1 MDTLTLIPAD
11 ALTGSNPPTLGE
23 YGRRLLAEGDSWFT
37 IGSLN
42 PVRGSNLL
50 LNLRVTRSTAIISCA
65 YPGDTLAHMVDH
77 VNDPWFDRLLCH
89 PNFASRWEGI
99 LLSAGGN
106 DLIDAAQ
113 QRPRH
118 RDGQPAAWD
127 ERLLLTPDEAL
138 QQHPGEAGAMRW
150 ISEPGWQRLARYLVA
165 NLIELVERR
174 DEGMNRGV
182 PLMLHTYSAPVVRPA
197 GVATAPQGWLWPA
210 FEAFGIPVDERQAV
224 SDLLFERLRRL
235 WLDTGPTLPQ
245 VRVFDSAAVPLNP
258 ARPGSTGPSGDWVN
272 EIHLTRAGYAKLG
285 AAMGP
290 WMEAQLQEVRR

>member
-11 ALTGSNPPTLGE
+11 ALTGSNPPTLG
-23 YGRRLLAEGDSWFT
+23 GTAAACWPRGT
-37 IGSLN
+37 PGS
-42 PVRGSNLL
+42 RSARSTRCSSNLL

-77 VNDPWFDRLLCH
+77 VNDPWFDRLLRH

-138 QQHPGEAGAMRW
+138 QQHPGETGGHAG
-150 ISEPGWQRLARYLVA
+150 
-165 NLIELVERR
+165 
-174 DEGMNRGV
+174 
-182 PLMLHTYSAPVVRPA
+182 SASPA
-197 GVATAPQGWLWPA
+197 GSGCRTTWWP
-210 FEAFGIPVDERQAV
+210 
-224 SDLLFERLRRL
+224 
-235 WLDTGPTLPQ
+235 T
-245 VRVFDSAAVPLNP
+245 
-258 ARPGSTGPSGDWVN
+258 
-272 EIHLTRAGYAKLG
+272 
-285 AAMGP
+285 
-290 WMEAQLQEVRR
+290 

>member
-11 ALTGSNPPTLGE
+11 ALTGANPPTLGE

-42 PVRGSNLL
+42 PVRSSNLL
-50 LNLRVTRSTAIISCA
+50 LHLRVTRSTAIISCA

-77 VNDPWFDRLLCH
+77 VNDPWFDRLLRH

-113 QRPRH
+113 QRPCH
-118 RDGQPAAWD
+118 RNGQPAAWD
-127 ERLLLTPDEAL
+127 ERLLLTPEEAL
-138 QQHPGEAGAMRW
+138 QQHPAETGAARW
-150 ISEPGWQRLARYLVA
+150 ISEPGWQRLSDYLVA

-197 GVATAPQGWLWPA
+197 GVVTAPQGWLWPA
-210 FEAFGIPVDERQAV
+210 FEAFGIPVGERQAV
-224 SDLLFERLRRL
+224 SDLLFGRLRQL

-272 EIHLTRAGYAKLG
+272 EIHLTPAGYAKLG

>member
-1 MDTLTLIPAD
+1 
-11 ALTGSNPPTLGE
+11 
-23 YGRRLLAEGDSWFT
+23 
-37 IGSLN
+37 
-42 PVRGSNLL
+42 
-50 LNLRVTRSTAIISCA
+50 
-65 YPGDTLAHMVDH
+65 MVDH
-77 VNDPWFDRLLCH
+77 VNDPWFDRLLRH

-138 QQHPGEAGAMRW
+138 QQHPGETGAARW
-150 ISEPGWQRLARYLVA
+150 ISEPGWQRLSDYLVA

-197 GVATAPQGWLWPA
+197 GV
-210 FEAFGIPVDERQAV
+210 
-224 SDLLFERLRRL
+224 
-235 WLDTGPTLPQ
+235 
-245 VRVFDSAAVPLNP
+245 
-258 ARPGSTGPSGDWVN
+258 
-272 EIHLTRAGYAKLG
+272 
-285 AAMGP
+285 
-290 WMEAQLQEVRR
+290 